1 MSDTRQHLHEMLDR
15 LPQAQLGAVEGLL
28 KAMLDDE
35 ELSAEDLRAIA
46 LSREYFREGGQGVSF
61 EQVVAECGFT
71 MDQIHSFKGK

>member
-1 MSDTRQHLHEMLDR
+1 
-15 LPQAQLGAVEGLL
+15 
-28 KAMLDDE
+28 MLDDE